1 MRVSVKLYAT
11 LQEYSPTE
19 AELGKEFSVDLAGG
33 TVVDLLSQLGIK
45 DEQAKIVMVN
55 GIRIDTLSHELK
67 ENDLIVI
74 FPPIGGG

>member
-11 LQEYSPTE
+11 LQEYSPPET
-19 AELGKEFSVDLAGG
+19 ELGKEFSVDLTGR
-33 TVVDLLSQLGIK
+33 TVIELLSKLGIK

-55 GIRIDTLSHELK
+55 GIRIDTLSYELK